1 MQSWEVDVGW
11 VGDLAGHMV
20 GHMVGHLVGDLAG
33 HLVGHLVGHL
43 KPKAETHS
51 LRKLS
56 VWPEA
61 RGELGK
67 IFNTEKTLKSAQFFF
82 CNQRLEEIS

>member
-1 MQSWEVDVGW
+1 MQSWEVGW

-20 GHMVGHLVGDLAG
+20 GHLVGHMVGHM
-33 HLVGHLVGHL
+33 VGHLVGHL
-43 KPKAETHS
+43 QPKAETHS